1 MACAAISPQT
11 PQALVVALMLIAGLT
26 RSIQFTALNT
36 PAFADVASSRRSS
49 AAKLSSMLQQVAML
63 FGGAVAAALLNLS
76 QIARGGSA
84 LDLVDFRL
92 AFLAIDAIGF
102 AASFRSW
109 RCRQP
114 RAPRSRVIFRGIEV
128 GGSRGINSA
137 CRVCPVPAEMTVEK
151 LFWRPC
157 LSDVCSHGESNV

>member
-1 MACAAISPQT
+1 
-11 PQALVVALMLIAGLT
+11 MLIAGLT

-49 AAKLSSMLQQVAML
+49 AATLSSMLQQVAML

-92 AFLAIDAIGF
+92 AFLAIDAIGL
-102 AASFRSW
+102 AASFRLLALPPAAGTEVSGHL
-109 RCRQP
+109 P
-114 RAPRSRVIFRGIEV
+114 R
-128 GGSRGINSA
+128 N
-137 CRVCPVPAEMTVEK
+137 
-151 LFWRPC
+151 
-157 LSDVCSHGESNV
+157 